1 MNTKWFA
8 IMSTHTGLTNHT
20 TDPPEGATC
29 NIKGCC
35 AVAQVRMIIAPS
47 RFDADGVDHSQD
59 PSTFDTCEWHWPA
72 MRASCLSSGHRIV
85 DATGDTGELAAGF
98 PQCSIFSSDAGRLYA
113 SARIGRSPQRA
124 TVHAWLVGQLRTQL
138 ERASACYG

>member
-1 MNTKWFA
+1 
-8 IMSTHTGLTNHT
+8 
-20 TDPPEGATC
+20 
-29 NIKGCC
+29 
-35 AVAQVRMIIAPS
+35 
-47 RFDADGVDHSQD
+47 
-59 PSTFDTCEWHWPA
+59 

-124 TVHAWLVGQLRTQL
+124 TVHAWLVGQPHAQLTQFP
-138 ERASACYG
+138 SACYG